1 MILFFLSQLYPGI
14 TENYCAKILEKKSKL
29 KVNRDFFVG
38 YSPER
43 INPGDK
49 KHSVDKIN
57 KIVSISGKENLRI
70 AKKFMEVL
78 LKDNSYR
85 KYQRS

>member
-1 MILFFLSQLYPGI
+1 MILFFLSQLLGI

-38 YSPER
+38 YSSER

-49 KHSVDKIN
+49 N
-57 KIVSISGKENLRI
+57 TRG
-70 AKKFMEVL
+70 
-78 LKDNSYR
+78 
-85 KYQRS
+85 

>member
-1 MILFFLSQLYPGI
+1 MILSFLSQLLPRI

-29 KVNRDFFVG
+29 KVNRDFYVG

-57 KIVSISGKENLRI
+57 KIVSISGKENLKI
-70 AKKFMEVL
+70 AKKVYGSVT
-78 LKDNSYR
+78 K
-85 KYQRS
+85 KK